1 MLGFSA
7 EAGEYLLASVCPA
20 SQPARDGLLPKNDS
34 NNSAGL
40 GGFPVDEMG
49 IAGEMGPLP
58 RDSMISLTMSQGRLS
73 LDGGEDDETPY
84 LPSTRPQR

>member
-58 RDSMISLTMSQGRLS
+58 RDSVQ
-73 LDGGEDDETPY
+73 
-84 LPSTRPQR
+84 